1 VTTSEIQ
8 QSTGAIQEQ
17 QALDFFAAWG
27 RSFDECC
34 KSFEDLF
41 TENTRWDQR
50 PVPVLT
56 GPRQAIRFLKFARV
70 TMGLDTIEV
79 EIRRIVSNRDVVL
92 VERVDRLRRRDGS
105 LIVAA
110 PVVGVLTFSGGELT
124 HWREYFDSAEFV
136 ARSLINMAG
145 HGAGRL
151 VRKLRR

>member
-1 VTTSEIQ
+1 MTSTRDTQ
-8 QSTGAIQEQ
+8 FARPAHEQ

-41 TENTRWDQR
+41 TDNTRWDQR
-50 PVPVLT
+50 PVPILT

-70 TMGLDTIEV
+70 TMGLDTIDV
-79 EIRRIVSNRDVVL
+79 EIRCIVSNRDVVL

-136 ARSLINMAG
+136 ARSLVNMAG